1 MVQMMDLNKMGVIE
15 INSVDLASTNG
26 GLWYDLLRYTFELFE
41 NRKDITAGVAAF
53 AEGASA
59 GSQQNGGIFYK

>member
-1 MVQMMDLNKMGVIE
+1 MTQMMDLNKMGVIE

-26 GLWYDLLRYTFELFE
+26 GLWYALLRFTFELIE
-41 NRKDITAGVAAF
+41 NRKDIIAGVASF
-53 AEGASA
+53 VEGASA